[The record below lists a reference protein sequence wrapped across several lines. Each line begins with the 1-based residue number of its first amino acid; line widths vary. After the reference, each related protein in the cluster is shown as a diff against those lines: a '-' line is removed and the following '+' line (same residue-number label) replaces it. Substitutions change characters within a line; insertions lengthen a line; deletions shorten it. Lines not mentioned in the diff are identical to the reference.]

1 MVPTRELKYNR
12 EPLINLRFA
21 VTEDALGI
29 ESIPAALFEADNF
42 PLLAGILRGVEK
54 ESLRVSATG
63 QLSLTDH
70 PSSLGS
76 ALTHPRITTDFSEA
90 LLEFITPP
98 SHLISQLTEQLRQL
112 HAFTYQNLGDEAL
125 WVNSMPCAPDAAHE
139 IPVARYGSSHRGRM
153 KTVYRLGLGHRYGRV
168 MQTVAGLHYNF
179 SLPRAFWAFLH
190 QHERATSDLA
200 DYIDTRYFDLI
211 RNFRRNYW
219 LLMYLFGASPALCSS
234 FVSGRDHD
242 LTPFNGDVHTLH
254 APYATCLRM
263 GDLGYQSS
271 AQESLYV
278 CYNGRSSYVETLARA
293 IFSPYQA
300 YQAIGAFDAS
310 GNRQQLNTGL
320 LQIENEF
327 YSSIRPKR
335 TAEAGET
342 ALTALSR
349 RGVEYIEVRCLDLDP
364 FAPVGLT
371 EQQVRFLDV
380 FLLYCLFKDSPRCDI
395 AEFRRIARNHKRVV
409 KEGRRPGLALETPAG
424 GELPLAG
431 WGAQLLAAMQPV
443 AELLD
448 GVHGGTGQYRQALLA
463 QQAKISQPERTP
475 SAQVLALLK
484 SCGLSFASW
493 GQTQARAL
501 KEQFKGAQLS
511 GAQLHQLRQL
521 AANSVLQQQEEE
533 RQNKGDFEQYLSDYY
548 RQYRECCTSLDQAGA
563 AGDCF

>member
-1 MVPTRELKYNR
+1 MVPVRELKYNR

-29 ESIPAALFEADNF
+29 ESIPAPLFEADNF

-70 PSSLGS
+70 PSNLGS

-98 SHLISQLTEQLRQL
+98 SHLISQLMDQLRQL
-112 HAFTYQNLGDEAL
+112 HAFTYKNLGDEAL
-125 WVNSMPCAPDAAHE
+125 WVNSMPCAPDASQA

-190 QHERATSDLA
+190 QHERATGDLA

-234 FVSGRDHD
+234 FVRGRDHE
-242 LTPFNGDVHTLH
+242 LTPFNGDAHTLH

-263 GDLGYQSS
+263 GGLGYQSS

-278 CYNGRSSYVETLARA
+278 CYNGRNPYVETLARA

-300 YQAIGAFDAS
+300 YQTIGAFDAS

-380 FLLYCLFKDSPRCDI
+380 FLLYCLFKHSPRCDI

-409 KEGRRPGLALETPAG
+409 NEGRRPGLTLETPAG
-424 GELPLAG
+424 GELPLAS

-443 AELLD
+443 AEMLD
-448 GVHGGTGQYRQALLA
+448 GVHGGAGQYRQALLA

-475 SAQVLALLK
+475 SAQLLELLK
-484 SCGLSFASW
+484 SCDLGFASW
-493 GQTQARAL
+493 GQAQARAF
-501 KEQFKGAQLS
+501 KEQFKGVHLS
-511 GAQLHQLRQL
+511 GAQLHQLQQF
-521 AANSVLQQQEEE
+521 AANSVQQQQEEE

-548 RQYRECCTSLDQAGA
+548 RQYRECCTSLDQADA